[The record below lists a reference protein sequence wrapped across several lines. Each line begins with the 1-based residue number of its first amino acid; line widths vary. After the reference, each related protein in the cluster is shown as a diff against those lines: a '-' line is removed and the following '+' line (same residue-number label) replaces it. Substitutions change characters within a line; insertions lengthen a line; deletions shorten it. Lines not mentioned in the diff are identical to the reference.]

1 MKNKEK
7 RWFEI
12 LKPLKEFAA
21 WDYVTALRGPDV
33 NSYMSEKVKLVFSL
47 PLRGTNGGKPSY
59 EDTTDFT
66 REVDIELVLEVF
78 EYLRKGGKRYY
89 RHYLEHIRRIW
100 ETLYFDVA
108 IIIVEAINKK
118 RPNLPK
124 LATKYLELVHEWL
137 ESEDITLQKEIKDV

>member
-12 LKPLKEFAA
+12 VKHLKEFAA

-59 EDTTDFT
+59 EDITDFT

-89 RHYLEHIRRIW
+89 KHYLEHIKRIW

-108 IIIVEAINKK
+108 IIIVEVINKK

-137 ESEDITLQKEIKDV
+137 FQSPSSSYH